1 MNKIPFG
8 KPIIGKKEKEIVQK
22 VLDSGTL
29 VHGPISLEFEK
40 QFKNYTGAKEAITVS
55 SCTAGMHLFY
65 FTLGIGKGDEVII
78 PAQTHVAT
86 AHAVE
91 LTGAKPI
98 FIDSENLTGNIDID
112 KIKQKITKK
121 TKAITIVHY
130 LGNPVDMV
138 KVKKLAKKFK
148 LLLLEDCAL
157 ALGATIN
164 KKHVG
169 LFGDAGFFSFYPVK
183 HITTGEGGMIILNNK
198 KYSKILR
205 KKKAFGYDKS
215 LDQRVYPGLYD
226 VDNLGFNYR
235 MSEIHASIGTIQ
247 IKKIK
252 EFLKIRSLNF
262 KLLEKEISK
271 IKNISVVPNLN
282 TFLKGSFYCLSLIL
296 SKKLSKKRFNIINE
310 LKITGIGTS
319 IYYPNPVPRLK
330 YYKMKYNVKPSD
342 YKIAS
347 EFSDRIICLP
357 IGPHVSTKGVRFIS
371 KSLFKTISKYD

>member
-8 KPIIGKKEKEIVQK
+8 KPILGKKEKEIVRK
-22 VLDSGTL
+22 VLESGTL

-40 QFKNYTGAKEAITVS
+40 LFKNYTGAKDAITVS

-98 FIDSENLTGNIDID
+98 FVDSENLTGNINISEIE
-112 KIKQKITKK
+112 KKITKK
-121 TKAITIVHY
+121 TKAITVVHY
-130 LGNPVDMV
+130 LGNPVDMI

-157 ALGATIN
+157 AIGATIN

-252 EFLKIRSLNF
+252 EFLKIRSFNF
-262 KLLEKEISK
+262 KFLESEILK
-271 IKNISVVPNLN
+271 IKNISIVPNLN
-282 TFLKGSFYCLSLIL
+282 TFLKGSFYCLSILL
-296 SKKLSKKRFNIINE
+296 SKKISKKRFNIINE
-310 LKITGIGTS
+310 LKKVGIGSS
-319 IYYPNPVPRLK
+319 IYYPNPIPRLK
-330 YYKMKYNVKPSD
+330 YYKMKYKIKPTS

-347 EFSDRIICLP
+347 KFSDQIICLP
-357 IGPHVSTKGVRFIS
+357 IGPHVSPKEIKFMS
-371 KSLFKTISKYD
+371 KSLLKIITKYD